1 MAANINGSLRVAG
14 QVLNLKPE
22 NLGVDPTGGGLVESR
37 LWYNTVSKA
46 FKFYN
51 GTAVVDLA
59 AGGIS
64 QEDLETALLPYAE
77 TTDVNS
83 AITAAITDLVSGT
96 EMQNAIDNALAG
108 LDFQADVL
116 GLEGDYVATPGR
128 YIFVD
133 GAKFTS
139 GVAAAAGDIVT
150 VDAAGVILTV
160 AYDVSAAGPG
170 ALAWNRAGVEWLRW
184 NGTDWAEFG
193 GLTGFTAGDGI
204 EKTGDV
210 VSVKLDG
217 ASLTKSGAG
226 LKVGDL
232 SATYVTPAAQT
243 TAINTAVSGLQSAAQ
258 VAAAITAAV
267 ADFQDADEVNT
278 AVLALLVDYAK
289 SADVTTEIST
299 AVTGLAS
306 TVSVNNAIA
315 NALSGLD
322 FQADV
327 LGLETDYAG
336 VAGRYIMVNGLSGI
350 TAVASNTN
358 DIVTADGA
366 GQEVS
371 LDYDVSDKG
380 PGALVWNR
388 AASMFMRWNG
398 TTWAEFGGL
407 TGFTAGDGIEKTG
420 DVVSVKADGAS
431 ITVGTNGIK
440 VGDLSAT
447 YVTPAALATATADF
461 LVEADVTPLATAV
474 NNVQTQL
481 GASFFAF
488 SSGATSATTHTI
500 THNLNYQW
508 PIVQL
513 VDPTTNQIITADS
526 VEFTSANELVVTLS
540 VAATLRASI
549 SWLNTTP

>member
-1 MAANINGSLRVAG
+1 MPANINGNLRVAG

-22 NLGVDPTGGGLVESR
+22 NLAVDPSGGALVESR
-37 LWYNTVSKA
+37 LWYNTVTKTL
-46 FKFYN
+46 KLYN
-51 GTAVVDLA
+51 GTAVVD
-59 AGGIS
+59 AGGVS
-64 QEDLETALLPYAE
+64 AADVTAALIPYAK
-77 TTDVNS
+77 TADVNT
-83 AITAAITDLVSGT
+83 AITSAVTDLVSGT

-116 GLEGDYVATPGR
+116 GLESDYVATAGR

-133 GAKFTS
+133 GSKFTS

-170 ALAWNRAGVEWLRW
+170 ALSWNRAGVEWLRW
-184 NGTDWAEFG
+184 DGATWAEFG

-217 ASLTKSGAG
+217 ASLVKSGAG

-243 TAINTAVSGLQSAAQ
+243 TAISTATAGLQSAAQ
-258 VAAAITAAV
+258 VAAAISTATAGL
-267 ADFQDADEVNT
+267 QDADEVNA
-278 AVLALLVDYAK
+278 AVLAILVDYAK

-306 TVSVNNAIA
+306 TTSVNNAIA
-315 NALSGLD
+315 NALAGLD

-327 LGLETDYAG
+327 LGLETDFAG

-350 TAVASNTN
+350 TAVESNTN
-358 DIVTADGA
+358 DIVEANAA
-366 GQEVS
+366 GQETS
-371 LDYDVSDKG
+371 LEYDVSVAG

-420 DVVSVKADGAS
+420 DVVSVKASNAS
-431 ITVGTNGIK
+431 IVVDNTGVK

-461 LVEADVTPLATAV
+461 VTEADLTSVVGVVNAV
-474 NNVQTQL
+474 QL
-481 GASFFAF
+481 QVSNSFFGF
-488 SSGATSATTHTI
+488 NSGATSATTHTI

-513 VDPTTNQIITADS
+513 IDPVTNQTVIADS
-526 VEFTSANELVVTLS
+526 IEFTTANELVVTLAT
-540 VAATLRASI
+540 AATLRASV
-549 SWLNTTP
+549 SWLNTTV